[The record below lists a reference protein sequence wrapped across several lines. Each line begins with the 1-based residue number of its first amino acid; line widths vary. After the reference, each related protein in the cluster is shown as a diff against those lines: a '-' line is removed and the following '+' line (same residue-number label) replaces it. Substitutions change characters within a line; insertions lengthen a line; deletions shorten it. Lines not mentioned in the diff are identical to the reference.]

1 MKVCILGEGLTSL
14 ALAKAL
20 VNRDIFVDIIYKKK
34 HQNIN
39 PNRTLG
45 ISKSNIEYFNNNISN
60 IDKFLWKIKKIKIFS
75 ESVNNSEIIKFE
87 NKNLV
92 LFSIIQNEKFFKKLD
107 DELKKNKFF
116 RYIKKKNLRNIKNYD
131 YDLIINCEANNEI
144 TKKYFSY
151 KIEKKYNSF
160 AYTTI
165 IDHKKL
171 TPNNIA
177 IQIFTEKGP
186 LAFLPMSNNKTSIV
200 YSFNKDDFQSKL
212 DISKVVKKFNPYYEI
227 KKINDISMFSLKS
240 INLRKY
246 YNNNILAFGDLL
258 HKVHPLAGQGFNMS
272 IRDIKDLVKIIDGKI
287 QLGLPIDK
295 SVCEEFQRQTKS
307 KNYIFSSGIDFI
319 YEFFNF
325 ENKIQS
331 NLGSSTVRLIGKN
344 KILNNY
350 FKKFADIGLGI

>member
-131 YDLIINCEANNEI
+131 YDLIINCEASNEI

-171 TPNNIA
+171 TPNHTA
-177 IQIFTEKGP
+177 IQIFTDKGP
-186 LAFLPMSNNKTSIV
+186 LAFLPMSDNKTSIV
-200 YSFNKDDFQSKL
+200 YSFNKNDFQTKL

-246 YNNNILAFGDLL
+246 YTNNILAFGDLL